1 MEISYTD
8 LKEKEIINIVDGR
21 KLGRVV
27 DILFDVAN
35 GLVRGI
41 VVPGE
46 KKIFRKSEDIFV
58 PLEKVRKIGNDVVLV
73 SLPFL
78 NENRIQI
85 NGGYNEYR
93 SNKTNQSSLNG
104 GAITMR
110 YNVSGG
116 QTSKTQDVRL
126 KRANNGSF
134 VRYKRIDNKKYK

>member
-104 GAITMR
+104 GTITMR
-110 YNVSGG
+110 YNVSSG

>member
-73 SLPFL
+73 SLPVL
-78 NENRIQI
+78 NESRLQI
-85 NGGYNEYR
+85 NGNYNEYH
-93 SNKTNQSSLNG
+93 SNKTNQARFSG
-104 GAITMR
+104 GDITMR
-110 YNVSGG
+110 YNVSSG